1 MSNNIYF
8 VHACQKENTA
18 LAVFSFCIAAANE
31 NCKFGDVG
39 MREARAR
46 GALRRRRK
54 PCRGRAGSTR
64 SERFMVRRAVRILLC
79 LRQACAVTFTA
90 REAAVAFPPPHACIC
105 AGKQIGRKKFLYMT
119 VSVKYYMVSCARRD
133 NKDKIHGLCARC
145 GRSSAKG
152 QRDRRTYMMFVK
164 KFVK

>member
-1 MSNNIYF
+1 MSNNIFF

-18 LAVFSFCIAAANE
+18 LAVFSFCIAAADE

-90 REAAVAFPPPHACIC
+90 REQLSHSRP
-105 AGKQIGRKKFLYMT
+105 RMR
-119 VSVKYYMVSCARRD
+119 VSARES
-133 NKDKIHGLCARC
+133 
-145 GRSSAKG
+145 RSDEKNF
-152 QRDRRTYMMFVK
+152 YI
-164 KFVK
+164 